1 MIRFLLVFTAVISLV
16 GCSKETA
23 DYKKYFSPTAQDGK
37 TRYQVF
43 SEQTIVKGEKFYTQ
57 ALRRSE
63 KLNDSTLLFVEFTC
77 YEDTCF
83 AADSTIMVM
92 REDGVYMKE
101 SYVGSVE
108 GWKALSNLSTSVS
121 IPWEWE
127 KDREVAYRWN
137 LNQADSPQIT
147 LRSKRKFTGFEKVS
161 VEGKGKMNAAVRK
174 EEQTRSLGNKKEQV
188 QVTMWDVPN
197 FGLYRYESK
206 TKDRQYLMV
215 FRKEINGSEYNE
227 MLGRQ

>member
-1 MIRFLLVFTAVISLV
+1 MIRFVLLLSVISLLA

-23 DYKKYFSPTAQDGK
+23 DYKKYFSPTAQDGR

-43 SEQTIVKGEKFYTQ
+43 SEQTITNGEKYYTQ

-101 SYVGSVE
+101 SYVGSAK
-108 GWKALSNLSTSVS
+108 GWTALSNLSTSVS
-121 IPWEWE
+121 VPWEWE
-127 KDREVAYRWN
+127 KDREVTYRWDIK
-137 LNQADSPQIT
+137 QADAPMFSI
-147 LRSKRKFTGFEKVS
+147 RSKRKFTGFEKVS
-161 VEGKGKMNAAVRK
+161 VEGKGKMNAAVRQ
-174 EEQTRSLGNKKEQV
+174 EEQTRMRGNRKEKV
-188 QVTMWDVPN
+188 EVTMWDVPN

-206 TKDRQYLMV
+206 SKDREYLMV
-215 FRKEINGSEYNE
+215 FRKELNQKEYNE
-227 MLGRQ
+227 MLGR